1 MIAKRVLRAAG
12 NWGKKTSKMFNKFL
26 GMMIMLAT
34 VSCVAILA
42 WWIFEG
48 SASAASKEES
58 PAPDSVDEI
67 NTAIEENFQKQSK
80 PKGFMIS
87 EILKEKLKDLP
98 PFFRDM
104 NFAIKPR
111 TYFFYESKP
120 NSNPPPERTIK
131 EAWALG
137 GSLAY
142 ESGLLLDRFAVGA
155 ELFTSQRLY
164 GPEDHD
170 GTELLAPGQHGYT
183 VVGQLY
189 GKLKLF
195 DDHSVSF
202 YRQEYDLPYV
212 NKDDSKMTPNTF
224 EGYTLQ
230 GSFGNREKGPELKY
244 GGGYISRIKPQNS
257 DEFEPMSVAAGA
269 SVERGTTMV
278 GALFSFRDFSVG
290 AINYYTPDIIN
301 IFYSEA
307 KYRWDPVDGL
317 GVLFTGQY
325 TSQRSVGENLLTGSS
340 FNVHTSGGKIEMSYG
355 GAVLSGA
362 FTNTSKGAAMLSP
375 WGRYPGYTKMM
386 ISDFDQAG
394 ENTFQVCLSYD
405 FKRLGLEGLSG
416 YVRYAWGRNSI
427 NPSNGSPL
435 PNQEEFDVT
444 VDYRINKGFLRN
456 FWIRL
461 RNGLLWQQGTG
472 KTYDFRA
479 ILNYDLAVF

>member
-1 MIAKRVLRAAG
+1 MTLMAAA
-12 NWGKKTSKMFNKFL
+12 SF
-26 GMMIMLAT
+26 ML
-34 VSCVAILA
+34 VFVWS
-42 WWIFEG
+42 IFEG
-48 SASAASKEES
+48 VASAASKEEA
-58 PAPDSVDEI
+58 PAPESVDQI
-67 NTAIEENFQKQSK
+67 SAAMEENFQKRPMPEESYLSK
-80 PKGFMIS
+80 M
-87 EILKEKLKDLP
+87 LKEKLKDLP
-98 PFFRDM
+98 PFIRDM
-104 NFAIKPR
+104 SFHIKPR
-111 TYFFYESKP
+111 TYFFYESEP
-120 NSNPPPERTIK
+120 NSNPPPSKTIK

-137 GSLAY
+137 GSVEY
-142 ESGLLLDRFAVGA
+142 ESGLLLDRFSVGA

-164 GPEDHD
+164 GPGDRD
-170 GTELLAPGQHGYT
+170 GTGLLAPGQHGYT

-195 DDHSVSF
+195 GDNFFSF
-202 YRQEYDLPYV
+202 YRQVYDLPYV

-230 GSFGNREKGPELKY
+230 GSFGNKEKGPELRY
-244 GGGYISRIKPQNS
+244 GGGYIPKIKPQNA
-257 DEFEPMSVAAGA
+257 DFFEPMSVAAGA
-269 SVERGTTMV
+269 SVERGTAFAA
-278 GALFSFRDFSVG
+278 ALFSFQDFSIG

-307 KYRWDPVDGL
+307 KYRWHPIDGL

-340 FNVHTSGGKIEMSYG
+340 FNVHTFGGKIEMSYG

-362 FTNTSKGAAMLSP
+362 FTSTSKGADMLSP

-394 ENTFQVCLSYD
+394 ENAYLVCLSYD

-416 YVRYAWGRNSI
+416 YVRYVWGRNLI
-427 NPSNGSPL
+427 NPSNGSHL

-444 VDYRINKGFLRN
+444 FDYRINRGLLRN

-461 RNGLLWQQGTG
+461 RDGVLWKQGTG
-472 KTYDFRA
+472 KTHNFRA

>member
-1 MIAKRVLRAAG
+1 MIAMRVLRAARIR
-12 NWGKKTSKMFNKFL
+12 NKKTSKSTRFKGFL
-26 GMMIMLAT
+26 GMMVLLTT
-34 VSCVAILA
+34 VSCAMILA
-42 WWIFEG
+42 WSIFKR
-48 SASAASKEES
+48 SASASSLEEN
-58 PAPDSVDEI
+58 PAPDSVDEAA
-67 NTAIEENFQKQSK
+67 TPMEGLAEKKEK
-80 PKGFMIS
+80 PGLFS

-98 PFFRDM
+98 PFFRDTS
-104 NFAIKPR
+104 FAIKPR
-111 TYFFYESKP
+111 TYFFYESQP
-120 NSNPPPERTIK
+120 NANPPPGRKIS

-137 GSLAY
+137 GSLEY
-142 ESGLLLDRFAVGA
+142 MSGLWLDRFSMGA

-170 GTELLAPGQHGYT
+170 GTGLLAPGQHGYT

-202 YRQEYDLPYV
+202 YRQEYNLPYV

-224 EGYTLQ
+224 EGYTLY
-230 GSFGNREKGPELKY
+230 GSFGNKEKGPELKY
-244 GGGYISRIKPQNS
+244 IGGYIPRIKPQNS
-257 DEFEPMSVAAGA
+257 DRFEPMSVAAGA
-269 SVERGTTMV
+269 SVERGTTLV
-278 GALFSFRDFSVG
+278 GALFSFKDFSIG
-290 AINYYTPDIIN
+290 ASNYYTPDIVN
-301 IFYSEA
+301 IFYSES
-307 KYRWDPVDGL
+307 KYRWYPVKGL
-317 GVLFTGQY
+317 GVLFTVQY
-325 TSQRSVGENLLTGSS
+325 TSQRSVGDDLLTGSS
-340 FNVHTSGGKIEMSYG
+340 FNVHTLGGKIEMSYG

-362 FTNTSKGAAMLSP
+362 YTSTSKGADMLSP

-394 ENTFQVCLSYD
+394 ENAFLVCLSYD

-416 YVRYAWGRNSI
+416 YVRYAWGRNLI

-456 FWIRL
+456 FWVRL
-461 RNGLLWQQGTG
+461 REGVLWQQGIG
-472 KTYDFRA
+472 KTYNFRA